1 MPSVVALPSKRKNRL
16 DRNKIFAILEAA
28 RAVVVWGAAFIA
40 LKIALREV
48 QPLTVIWLRFG
59 MGGIVLGITVE
70 LRKQVA
76 TMRVVSILS
85 PS

>member
-1 MPSVVALPSKRKNRL
+1 MPSVVALPSNRKNRL
-16 DRNKIFAILEAA
+16 HRNKIFAILEAA
-28 RAVVVWGAAFIA
+28 RAVVVWSAAFIA

-48 QPLTVIWLRFG
+48 QLLTVIWLRFG
-59 MGGIVLGITVE
+59 MGGIVLGIAVA